1 MDKRLQEIYDNLD
14 DMTLGIDDTFSF
26 KCRGCGKC
34 CRQREDILLSPKD
47 LYRLAVYLELT
58 VADVLKQYC
67 EVYQGSDSLMPIARL
82 ISIGGNNR
90 CPFLDGRKCR
100 VHTFKP
106 GVCAMYPLG
115 RYIRK
120 EPADDGAPIEIRYI
134 NNKPDCDH
142 KEQKQTVRL
151 WLARWGISHPDPFF
165 LRWQEVIGSISQFF
179 HMLRDRQATDK
190 IRYMLLNVVFESIYV
205 NYDTS
210 LPFEGQFE
218 GNCVKLRD
226 MLDEF
231 TEIADEMLPPAKEN
245 ESDGEQK

>member
-1 MDKRLQEIYDNLD
+1 MDKRLKEIYDNLD
-14 DMTLGIDDTFSF
+14 DMTLDIDDTFSF

-47 LYRLAVYLELT
+47 LYRLAVYLKMT
-58 VADVLKQYC
+58 TSDVLKRYC

-120 EPADDGAPIEIRYI
+120 EPGKENAPVEIRYI
-134 NNKPDCDH
+134 NNKPACDH

-151 WLARWGISHPDPFF
+151 WLARWGIPHPDPFF
-165 LRWQEVIGSISQFF
+165 LKWQEVIASMSQFF

-190 IRYMLLNVVFESIYV
+190 TREILLNVIFELIYV

-210 LPFEGQFE
+210 LPFEGQFTA
-218 GNCVKLRD
+218 NSAKLND

-231 TEIADEMLPPAKEN
+231 TSIADEMLPPAKES
-245 ESDGEQK
+245 ESDGE